1 MFERIRNTW
10 DSAALAPPSGFQ
22 GDGGLHSRH
31 VRAYFWAMRLAV
43 LGFLAALVALPFAAE
58 AAQPPTRWA
67 VTLSG
72 RVVETY
78 EYGSANRT
86 AECTVRRFGKTTRE
100 WRITST
106 APTIVSVRRS
116 SSHARYRPGQLFR
129 VRVTRSAGKGSWTE
143 MRQCLGEEILTDSGT
158 CSASLQ
164 RGRARPAFGW
174 AGANRI
180 AFRRRSGGA
189 SLRLCGFDRTVTSP
203 DSWLSV
209 APGRVDEEVL
219 LAGSRRRV
227 VARADVSRDAMLSFE
242 PPSGSMQQHL
252 RVVWTLLFRRL
263 S

>member
-1 MFERIRNTW
+1 
-10 DSAALAPPSGFQ
+10 
-22 GDGGLHSRH
+22 
-31 VRAYFWAMRLAV
+31 MRLAV
-43 LGFLAALVALPFAAE
+43 LGFLAALVALPLAAE

-78 EYGSANRT
+78 NYGTAGRD
-86 AECTVRRFGKTTRE
+86 AECIVRRFGKTTRE
-100 WRITST
+100 WRATSVR
-106 APTIVSVRRS
+106 PTVVSVLRS
-116 SSHARYRPGQLFR
+116 SSHTRYRPGQLFR
-129 VRVTRSAGKGSWTE
+129 VRLTRSSGKGSWTE

-158 CSASLQ
+158 CSARSEQ
-164 RGRARPAFGW
+164 GRAQPFFGW

-180 AFRRRSGGA
+180 AFRRRSGVA
-189 SLRLCGFDRTVTSP
+189 SLRLCGFDRGVTSP

-219 LAGSRRRV
+219 LAGSSRRV
-227 VARADVSRDAMLSFE
+227 VARADVSRDAMLPFE
-242 PPSGSMQQHL
+242 PPSGSMTQHL

>member
-1 MFERIRNTW
+1 
-10 DSAALAPPSGFQ
+10 
-22 GDGGLHSRH
+22 
-31 VRAYFWAMRLAV
+31 MRLAV

-78 EYGSANRT
+78 NYGNANRT

-100 WRITST
+100 WRVAST
-106 APTIVSVRRS
+106 APTVVSVRPS
-116 SSHARYRPGQLFR
+116 SSHASYRPGQLFR
-129 VRVTRSAGKGSWTE
+129 VRITRSAGKGSWTE

-158 CSASLQ
+158 CSGSSQ
-164 RGRARPAFGW
+164 RGTVRPAFGW

-180 AFRRRSGGA
+180 AFRRRSV
-189 SLRLCGFDRTVTSP
+189 SVPLRMCGFDWTSSSP

-209 APGRVDEEVL
+209 ALGRVDEEVL
-219 LAGSRRRV
+219 LAGSRRTV
-227 VARADVSRDAMLSFE
+227 VARADVTRDTMSLPFE
-242 PPSGSMQQHL
+242 PPSGTMQHKL